1 MFPRGEL
8 VVKLPKARVD
18 ELVDAGAGRRFDPGH
33 GRVMKEWIVV
43 APGKADWLPLPD
55 EAVADL
61 GGGGRPC
68 AALGRRAAAARAG
81 GAPPG
86 AARPRCRG
94 RARPGTGGRIPRAPS
109 TGPRAPRAA

>member
-43 APGKADWLPLPD
+43 APGKADWLALAN
-55 EAVADL
+55 EAFAYLGSAD
-61 GGGGRPC
+61 GSS
-68 AALGRRAAAARAG
+68 AAGGRRARR
-81 GAPPG
+81 PP
-86 AARPRCRG
+86 R
-94 RARPGTGGRIPRAPS
+94 
-109 TGPRAPRAA
+109 